1 MPSDIAGLP
10 ASHRIAVD
18 WLRPGPMTP
27 AEREAMTR
35 WYAEHHGD
43 GNLDQ
48 ARFMAFWLDHDSA
61 IAKHYRR
68 WVQAAVTGVPNSVTA
83 LVMLHTYTVLGW
95 ESGAQYELIAA
106 LKYGASRAQV
116 LEAMAFAFIH
126 AGPMGMGR
134 VAPACDAYLKKWDE
148 RGGDQAEQPAAW
160 PQGWAADPD
169 ALRSGIDLGSPGL
182 SDAEKQQVFDWYET
196 HQGEVPRHIRF
207 LAQWSPDGLKAMRNR
222 FESCIVTL
230 PKQIVPL
237 MMFNAAAVRGE
248 PAAMRRAAY
257 QARHYG
263 VRRSHLLPILQIA
276 MVYAGDM
283 GSEAITDAV
292 APLFDD
298 WPY

>member
-1 MPSDIAGLP
+1 M
-10 ASHRIAVD
+10 
-18 WLRPGPMTP
+18 
-27 AEREAMTR
+27 
-35 WYAEHHGD
+35 
-43 GNLDQ
+43 
-48 ARFMAFWLDHDSA
+48 
-61 IAKHYRR
+61 
-68 WVQAAVTGVPNSVTA
+68 
-83 LVMLHTYTVLGW
+83 LGW
-95 ESGAQYELIAA
+95 EAGAQYELIAA

-134 VAPACDAYLKKWDE
+134 VAPLCDEYLKKWEGRESDL
-148 RGGDQAEQPAAW
+148 AAQPAAW
-160 PQGWAADPD
+160 PAGWAADP
-169 ALRSGIDLGSPGL
+169 AAFRSGIDLASASL
-182 SDAEKQQVFDWYET
+182 DDAEKQQVFDWYET

-237 MMFNAAAVRGE
+237 MMFNTAAVRGE

-257 QARHYG
+257 QARRYG

-283 GSEAITDAV
+283 GSEAITDSV

-298 WPY
+298 WPH